1 MTIGLRDNGVTSNS
15 LFTQPFLAGNPGLPE
30 QPAEKSRPNIPFVFV
45 RNNKSQIPALHLG
58 VFATGERPFEAKLT
72 QSLDELAARNRSHLR
87 NERRRRFGWD
97 SPLPARLAEVRAG
110 AKEPPNRSGLRGVR
124 PATRRYSGVSPT
136 PPATQ
141 ESR

>member
-58 VFATGERPFEAKLT
+58 VFATGERPFEAKLM
-72 QSLDELAARNRSHLR
+72 QSLDELAARNRSQLR
-87 NERRRRFGWD
+87 HERRRR
-97 SPLPARLAEVRAG
+97 LPARRH
-110 AKEPPNRSGLRGVR
+110 
-124 PATRRYSGVSPT
+124 TRR
-136 PPATQ
+136 
-141 ESR
+141 